1 MAIDFEGEF
10 LVATPRAEA
19 YAVLAD
25 PQQFAPLLPTYLSH
39 EPRDDGTT
47 DVKVKVGVGKI
58 RGTAV
63 VNLNLTENSPP
74 DSASYEGKGHI
85 MGGAFNLG
93 AAFQL
98 EEPSAGETRV
108 KWRGDLVILGKLASM
123 AGGLIRPI
131 AKKQIQNLIDAI
143 QNALE
148 TDGSTPAS
156 QQSS

>member
-10 LVATPRAEA
+10 LVATPRDEV
-19 YAVLAD
+19 YPVLAD
-25 PQQFAPLLPTYLSH
+25 PNQFAPLLPTYLSH
-39 EPRDDGTT
+39 EARDDGTT

-63 VNLNLTENSPP
+63 VNLNLMESSPP
-74 DSASYEGKGHI
+74 ESASYEGKGKI
-85 MGGAFNLG
+85 MGGAFNLS
-93 AAFQL
+93 AAFEL
-98 EEPSAGETRV
+98 EEPSRGETLV
-108 KWRGDLVILGKLASM
+108 KWRGDLVIMGKLASM

-148 TDGSTPAS
+148 TNGSSPVS

>member
-1 MAIDFEGEF
+1 MAVDFEGEF
-10 LVATPRAEA
+10 LVATPRTEV
-19 YAVLAD
+19 YPVLAD

-39 EPRDDGTT
+39 EARDDDTT

-63 VNLNLTENSPP
+63 VNLNLMESRPP
-74 DSASYEGKGHI
+74 DSASYEGKGKV
-85 MGGAFNLG
+85 MGGAFNLS
-93 AAFQL
+93 AAFEL
-98 EEPSAGETRV
+98 EEPAPGKTLV
-108 KWRGDLVILGKLASM
+108 KWRGDLVIMGKLASM
-123 AGGLIRPI
+123 AGGLIRPV

-148 TDGSTPAS
+148 TNGSSPVS